1 MPLDLKAIQKLLA
14 AGVALLGLMSVPPA
28 TRAEAPASLEAQYRG
43 CDAAG
48 WCWFRVEPSTAAT
61 DPMLRVRPDGVVGV
75 SGNDA
80 MASAVR
86 DRLNALLASMIHQH
100 KYIVLHDLRALGD
113 GTYAAAVTVNGLNVE
128 SDPILRELR

>member
-14 AGVALLGLMSVPPA
+14 AGVALLGLMSAPPA

-43 CDAAG
+43 CDVAG

-75 SGNDA
+75 SGDDA

-86 DRLNALLASMIHQH
+86 DRLNSLLASMIHQH
-100 KYIVLHDLRALGD
+100 KYIELHDLRALGD

-128 SDPILRELR
+128 SDPVLRELR